1 MMGLDSIYAML
12 ARPVK
17 AVFQPKREVEQV
29 KTSSAIAPD
38 SHEAP
43 QSQLPPEIDKR
54 ERIGDRRKEQ
64 KGFARER
71 RKHNRRQEDEERD
84 ESRAQEEGKGQIIDI
99 DV

>member
-1 MMGLDSIYAML
+1 MGLDSIYAML

-71 RKHNRRQEDEERD
+71 RKHNRRREDEAKN
-84 ESRAQEEGKGQIIDI
+84 ESRPQEEGKGQIIDI

>member
-1 MMGLDSIYAML
+1 MGLDSIYAML

-54 ERIGDRRKEQ
+54 EKVADRRKEQ
-64 KGFARER
+64 KALPTSGVNITAARKMKKGMSPGR
-71 RKHNRRQEDEERD
+71 RKKARVR
-84 ESRAQEEGKGQIIDI
+84 S
-99 DV
+99 